1 MIVFSNTTPLIALA
15 SVDALHL
22 LPGLF
27 GRIHV
32 AASVAAECRAGG
44 PINVPELSNLNWIEI
59 VPMPAVATPGL
70 RSPLWELDAGERDTI
85 ELACMKKAD
94 LVIID
99 EKLGRNHAEFLGLK
113 VTGTLGVLLKAKQQG
128 LIPSFR
134 AAGEGMR
141 ARGIHYSPALIARL
155 AASVGE

>member
-22 LPGLF
+22 LPDLF
-27 GRIHV
+27 QRVHV
-32 AASVAAECRAGG
+32 AASVAAECRIGG
-44 PINVPELSNLNWIEI
+44 PIVVPELSSLSWLEI
-59 VPMPAVATPGL
+59 VPVPAPSMT

-85 ELACMKKAD
+85 ELACARKAD

-113 VTGTLGVLLKAKQQG
+113 ITGTLGVLLKAKQVG
-128 LIPSFR
+128 LIPSFT
-134 AAGEGMR
+134 ATADKMR
-141 ARGIHYSPALIARL
+141 AQGIRYSPALVARL
-155 AASVGE
+155 AASIGE

>member
-22 LPGLF
+22 LPDLF
-27 GRIHV
+27 QRVQV

-44 PINVPELSNLNWIEI
+44 PIMVPEPSSLSWLEI
-59 VPMPAVATPGL
+59 VPVPPPSAPT
-70 RSPLWELDAGERDTI
+70 SPLWELDAGERDTI
-85 ELACMKKAD
+85 ELACVKKAD

-113 VTGTLGVLLKAKQQG
+113 VTGTLGVLLKAKQAG
-128 LIPSFR
+128 LIPSF
-134 AAGEGMR
+134 AAMAEKMR
-141 ARGIHYSPALIARL
+141 AQGIRYSPALVARL
-155 AASVGE
+155 AASIGE